1 MMPNLNAMMPNYLQL
16 MPVKRLNTGVFSL
29 FSALIFTSSVC
40 YAAQSIP
47 GTLCTVKG
55 SDIQATCGSVSVV
68 ENAAQP
74 NGRKLDI
81 HYLVVPARA
90 DRKLPD
96 PIFFFAGGPGQSA
109 TKFAGFSN
117 ALFGKASRRR
127 DVVFIDQ
134 RGTGK
139 SNGLQCANGPS
150 IMESLSPALAR
161 DGKKKL
167 LDDIDNCIKALEK
180 KADLTQ
186 YISTI
191 AMADI
196 DAVRAHLGVEQ
207 VNLYGASYGTRA
219 ALEYMRLY
227 PTRVRTAV
235 LDGVAPATIGMP
247 LSFVE
252 DAKAAFSLVAA
263 QCTADATCTTN
274 VQQFLP
280 GKSFSEAVIALAA
293 KWDATPIKTTLAHP
307 HTGVMLPVE
316 VTGDVLLSTMF
327 TSLYVPN
334 MASMLPAIVAQAQ
347 RDNVAPLLALL
358 TSFHT
363 GVTENMFDGMRYSV
377 VCSEDAP
384 RATADLVTAKQG
396 IAPFGKVLTESFLEA
411 CKRWPKASVD
421 DAFYAPLKSAT
432 PVLLLSGGSDPVTP
446 PRHAQSIMAGL
457 PNAKHLIATHLGHGV
472 AHQGCGPDLL
482 DQFYAAGNA
491 DKLDGACLNKLPR
504 PLLFT
509 AAKPKNV
516 KSAGDAK

>member
-1 MMPNLNAMMPNYLQL
+1 MQL
-16 MPVKRLNTGVFSL
+16 KNFQTMPVKPLNTVVFSL
-29 FSALIFTSSVC
+29 FILAIFSAATAL
-40 YAAQSIP
+40 AAPTIP

-68 ENAAQP
+68 ENLAKP

-109 TKFAGFSN
+109 TKLAWISN
-117 ALFGKASRRR
+117 ALFAKTSRRR
-127 DVVFIDQ
+127 DVVYIDQ

-139 SNGLQCANGPS
+139 SNGLQCPQGVSA
-150 IMESLSPALAR
+150 MESLAPALAA
-161 DGKKKL
+161 DAKKML
-167 LDDIDNCIKALEK
+167 LAEIDVCLKALEA

-186 YISTI
+186 YTTTT

-196 DAVRAHLGVEQ
+196 DAVRAHLGYEQ

-252 DAKAAFSLVAA
+252 DAKASFSLVSA
-263 QCTADATCTTN
+263 QCAVDATCAAN
-274 VQQFLP
+274 VAQQLP
-280 GKSFSEAVIALAA
+280 GQTLMDAAIALAA
-293 KWDATPIKTTLAHP
+293 KWDVAPRKTVLAHP
-307 HTGVMLPVE
+307 HTGVMMPVQLS
-316 VTGDVLLSTMF
+316 GDMVLSTMF
-327 TSLYVPN
+327 SALYLPT
-334 MASMLPAIVAQAQ
+334 MASMLPAIIAQAQ
-347 RDNVAPLLALL
+347 ADNVAPLMALL
-358 TSFHT
+358 MSFHS
-363 GVTENMFDGMRYSV
+363 GVTDNLFVGMRYSV
-377 VCSEDAP
+377 VCSEDTP
-384 RATADLVTAKQG
+384 RATPQQVVAQQG

-411 CKRWPKASVD
+411 CARWPKAKVD
-421 DAFYAPLKSAT
+421 DAFYAPLKSTIPA
-432 PVLLLSGGSDPVTP
+432 LLLSGGSDPVTP

-457 PNAKHLIATHLGHGV
+457 PNAKHLVATHLGHGV
-472 AHQGCGPDLL
+472 AHQGCGPALL
-482 DQFYAAGNA
+482 DQFYSAGNA

-509 AAKPKNV
+509 VAKPKTV
-516 KSAGDAK
+516 KPAGDAK

>member
-1 MMPNLNAMMPNYLQL
+1 MKLKNFKL
-16 MPVKRLNTGVFSL
+16 MPVKPLNTGVFSL
-29 FSALIFTSSVC
+29 LSLLLFGATTAL
-40 YAAQSIP
+40 AAPTIP

-68 ENAAQP
+68 ENPAKP

-109 TKFAGFSN
+109 TKLAWISN
-117 ALFGKASRRR
+117 ALFSKTSRRR
-127 DVVFIDQ
+127 DVVYIDQ

-139 SNGLQCANGPS
+139 SNGLQCPKGVS
-150 IMESLSPALAR
+150 VMERLSPAMAA
-161 DGKKKL
+161 DAKQKL
-167 LDDIDNCIKALEK
+167 LAEIDVCLKALEA

-186 YISTI
+186 YTTTT

-196 DAVRAHLGVEQ
+196 DAVRAHLGYEQ

-247 LSFVE
+247 LSFVA
-252 DAKAAFSLVAA
+252 DAKAAFSLVSS
-263 QCTADATCTTN
+263 QCAADASCATN
-274 VQQFLP
+274 VQQQLP
-280 GKSFSEAVIALAA
+280 GQTLSDAVIALAA
-293 KWDATPIKTTLAHP
+293 KWDAAPRKAQVAHP
-307 HTGVMLPVE
+307 HSGIMMPVQLTGE
-316 VTGDVLLSTMF
+316 VALSTMF
-327 TSLYVPN
+327 TSLYIPS
-334 MASMLPAIVAQAQ
+334 MASMLPAIIAQAQ
-347 RDNVAPLLALL
+347 ADNVAPLLALL
-358 TSFHT
+358 MSFHS

-377 VCSEDAP
+377 VCSEDAS
-384 RATADLVTAKQG
+384 RATPEL
-396 IAPFGKVLTESFLEA
+396 IAAQQKEPMFGKVLTQSFLEA
-411 CKRWPKASVD
+411 CSRWPKTKVD
-421 DAFYAPLKSAT
+421 DVFYAPLKST
-432 PVLLLSGGSDPVTP
+432 IPTLLLSGGSDPVTP

-457 PNAKHLIATHLGHGV
+457 PNGKHLIATYLGHGV

-482 DQFYAAGNA
+482 DQFYGAGNA

-509 AAKPKNV
+509 VAKPKTV
-516 KSAGDAK
+516 KPAGDAK